1 MTSLLK
7 SPKGVLKLRSIWKIA
22 SWEVMRNVTNKQ
34 FILSLLLTPLLM
46 AIFGGAPYVL
56 ERWNQPAS
64 VTYYLIDEI
73 DGAAA
78 LQALLPA
85 NISLEPRTEATSI
98 DEKVRIDK
106 VSGYFRLTP
115 EFLAT
120 GEIDLIFNDRNSEC
134 LSAVRAGLTALLQQ
148 RRLAMSEI
156 NPDQLV
162 FLTSPARVTQVPM
175 DKELDLP
182 GAQIAASAVFTLL
195 VFILIISSG
204 SMLMLS
210 ALQEKRDRMA
220 EVVLSSI
227 RPGALMQGK
236 IIGHFILGIIQMIV
250 WVALGL
256 PIAIYFLEF
265 PVLEALAGV
274 NFPVLLFFSL
284 GGYLLFSSMF
294 VALGATME
302 DAQSAGNSQGLVVML
317 PMLSMLF
324 LVPVISNPDGT
335 VAIFAS
341 FFPFTSP
348 AIMMLRSGLTS
359 LPLWQT
365 LTSGAILLAT
375 AYLMIQMAAKIF
387 RVGMLMY
394 GKTATPKEILRWLRY
409 KEG

>member
-1 MTSLLK
+1 M
-7 SPKGVLKLRSIWKIA
+7 RNIWKIA
-22 SWEVMRNVTNKQ
+22 SWEIMRNLTNKQ
-34 FILSLLLTPLLM
+34 FIFGLLLTPLMM
-46 AIFGGAPYVL
+46 ALFGGAPHVL

-64 VTYYLIDEI
+64 TTYYLIDEI
-73 DGAAA
+73 GATTA
-78 LQALLPA
+78 LQALLPE
-85 NISLEPRTEATSI
+85 NITLELHNDAASI
-98 DEKVRIDK
+98 DDQVRADK
-106 VSGYFRLTP
+106 ASGYFHLTP
-115 EFLAT
+115 EFIAT
-120 GEIDLIFNDRNSEC
+120 GEIDLMFNDRNSES
-134 LSAVRAGLTALLQQ
+134 LGAIRTGLTTVLQQ
-148 RRLAMSEI
+148 MRLAMSEI
-156 NPDQLV
+156 SPDQLV
-162 FLTSPARVTQVPM
+162 FLTSPAQVRQVPM
-175 DKELDLP
+175 DEELDLP

-195 VFILIISSG
+195 VFILIMTSG
-204 SMLMLS
+204 GMLMQS

-227 RPGALMQGK
+227 RPDTLMQGK
-236 IIGHFILGIIQMIV
+236 IIGHFILGVIQMGV
-250 WVALGL
+250 WVGLGL

-265 PVLEALAGV
+265 PVLEALSGV

-284 GGYLLFSSMF
+284 VGYLLFSSMF

-302 DAQSAGNSQGLVVML
+302 DVQSTSNSQGMVVML

-335 VAIFAS
+335 VAVFAS

-359 LPLWQT
+359 IPLWQT

-375 AYLMIQMAAKIF
+375 AWLMIQMAAKIF

-409 KEG
+409 KES